1 MENDSQKSKE
11 VDPKEEEKEIPGGT
25 FNPEDIRL
33 IDNLIIDENVYFDFI
48 DENYP
53 NYFRYISE
61 KIKYFHA
68 GFHSITP
75 EGFNSR
81 LTFLNQCMRQGP
93 SIYDKKTLKDGKEV
107 GVQPQNLSFGRPP
120 ICILRIGDFFHT
132 KIAINSLS
140 ITYDGPQWDINPEG
154 IGVQPMIATVSL
166 SIDYIGGHS
175 LVGPLNRLQNAV
187 SFNYYANTEMY
198 DVRADSID
206 ASTGQVVDGIKLGEL
221 KRQLV
226 GEDNLNKYI
235 DSLKKEGII
244 DQEKENEKNENSEK
258 NTENTGVL
266 EISQKDGKTIIVK
279 TKDNKPA
286 AEQEIDGKKEEN
298 NKIVLIVEVGNS
310 KEEITGDN
318 SESSIETSVFDISKF
333 DGKIMDFNTLE
344 ERETAVTD
352 SKNFL
357 DTLIAEKQLD
367 PSSVPNSEIRKAEN
381 ELKKNEKA
389 LEKYKSGVSDK
400 VTVTAY
406 LSKNKKTTTTNKS
419 FTITKSGLN

>member
-1 MENDSQKSKE
+1 
-11 VDPKEEEKEIPGGT
+11 
-25 FNPEDIRL
+25 
-33 IDNLIIDENVYFDFI
+33 
-48 DENYP
+48 
-53 NYFRYISE
+53 
-61 KIKYFHA
+61 
-68 GFHSITP
+68 
-75 EGFNSR
+75 
-81 LTFLNQCMRQGP
+81 
-93 SIYDKKTLKDGKEV
+93 
-107 GVQPQNLSFGRPP
+107 VQPQNLSFGRPP